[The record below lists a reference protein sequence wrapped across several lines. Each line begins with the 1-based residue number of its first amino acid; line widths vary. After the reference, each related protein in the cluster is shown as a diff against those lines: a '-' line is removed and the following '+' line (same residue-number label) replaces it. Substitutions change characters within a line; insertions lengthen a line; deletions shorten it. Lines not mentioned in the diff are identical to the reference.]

1 MEVKGYYYFLIQYK
15 MKEMNQMKIIFIIWK
30 KEPDKHFEINIECSG

>member
-30 KEPDKHFEINIECSG
+30 KEIDKHFEINIECSG